1 MVDEPLRICLLSY
14 RGNPRSGGQGIYVR
28 LLSKELAAMG
38 HEIDVWSGPPYP
50 EIVPGSGVHLEK
62 IPSLDLWNDEAL
74 FRTPSLAELKDPIN
88 RYEWIRTLLGG
99 FVESRTFTWRV
110 DGRLKQMGDAVPY
123 DIFHDNQCL
132 GMGLLEVQ
140 KRHPIIATIH
150 HPITRDF
157 KVAMES
163 MPWWNL
169 YRKFG
174 LHRWYTSFL
183 PEQIDVARKLE
194 RIMTI
199 SQASTDDIVDDFGID
214 RERVRMVGNGINL
227 AVFEPRP
234 EIERRE
240 NRLITTLS
248 ADVPLKGVAFLL
260 EAFAVLRRERPEL
273 HLTVIGT
280 PRKQSD
286 TADRVKRLGIE
297 DAVEFTGRVTADEI
311 ARRYAES
318 TCAVVSSLYEG
329 FGFPAGE
336 AMACEVPLVST
347 RGGALPE
354 VVGESGNGGILV
366 EPGCANA
373 LADGIRTVLDATPDE
388 RRRMGRAGRE
398 RVLEHFSWRG
408 TAERTVECYRE
419 LIAER
424 AHARGERRVE
434 VSVPAAAAAAVAA
447 HAAEGA
453 ASAGVVANG
462 NGRRAGFGGRR
473 GANGNGNGRGTA
485 HDSLTANG
493 NGKSTNGNGIA
504 EVAAET
510 TLRVDDRA

>member
-1 MVDEPLRICLLSY
+1 MDSYAARRIRRIANL
-14 RGNPRSGGQGIYVR
+14 YVACR
-28 LLSKELAAMG
+28 
-38 HEIDVWSGPPYP
+38 H
-50 EIVPGSGVHLEK
+50 
-62 IPSLDLWNDEAL
+62 
-74 FRTPSLAELKDPIN
+74 
-88 RYEWIRTLLGG
+88 
-99 FVESRTFTWRV
+99 
-110 DGRLKQMGDAVPY
+110 RLKQMGDAVPY

-174 LHRWYTSFL
+174 LYRWYTSFL

-194 RIMTI
+194 RVMTI

-214 RERVRMVGNGINL
+214 PTRVRMVGNGINL

-260 EAFAVLRRERPEL
+260 EAFAQLRRERPEL

-297 DAVEFTGRVTADEI
+297 NAVEFTGRVTADEI

-354 VVGESGNGGILV
+354 VVGESGHGGILV

-373 LADGIRTVLDATPDE
+373 LADGIRTVLDSTPDE

-424 AHARGERRVE
+424 SYARGEGRVE
-434 VSVPAAAAAAVAA
+434 VSVPAAAAPATVAA
-447 HAAEGA
+447 RVATDANPTP
-453 ASAGVVANG
+453 VVANG
-462 NGRRAGFGGRR
+462 NGRHASGLGDRR
-473 GANGNGNGRGTA
+473 PGNGHGAA
-485 HDSLTANG
+485 HDSLATNG
-493 NGKSTNGNGIA
+493 NGKAVNGTGIA
-504 EVAAET
+504 EATAGT